1 MKNPLESIPL
11 TLTLGVV
18 LALVLTGILTV
29 IY

>member
-11 TLTLGVV
+11 TITLGVV
-18 LALVLTGILTV
+18 LALALTGILTV